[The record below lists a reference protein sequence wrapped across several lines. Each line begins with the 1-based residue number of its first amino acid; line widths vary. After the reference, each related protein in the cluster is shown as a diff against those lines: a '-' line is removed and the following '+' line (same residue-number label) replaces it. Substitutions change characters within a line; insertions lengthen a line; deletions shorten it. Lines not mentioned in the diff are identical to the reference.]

1 MADKT
6 CRVPHCEE
14 PTSSRFSPLCR
25 RHKSTHY
32 RQGDPTQTAISTRE
46 LKPFRDRVK
55 ARMTKNADSPLWD
68 QLDALWEAIAAEAR
82 HDTKRTVGS
91 RYQRSAAH
99 ELLNIDA
106 DSTPCEIVTT
116 TLAMFVLRHD
126 APWRFHS
133 DDAFRH
139 QLARRI
145 RRHTS
150 RHTGRG
156 YDHKTGRDKFF
167 YREMTP
173 KAALII
179 GRKLSVAFGGVGIQ
193 LALLDERDREE
204 AARTKEAI
212 STAIRDLK

>member
-126 APWRFHS
+126 APYRAVGDWRKHGEGAEELLAP
-133 DDAFRH
+133 AFMASLGPLMLRAV
-139 QLARRI
+139 LDRP
-145 RRHTS
+145 S
-150 RHTGRG
+150 SNPSTG
-156 YDHKTGRDKFF
+156 
-167 YREMTP
+167 EQSNEP
-173 KAALII
+173 PQPAA
-179 GRKLSVAFGGVGIQ
+179 
-193 LALLDERDREE
+193 
-204 AARTKEAI
+204 
-212 STAIRDLK
+212 